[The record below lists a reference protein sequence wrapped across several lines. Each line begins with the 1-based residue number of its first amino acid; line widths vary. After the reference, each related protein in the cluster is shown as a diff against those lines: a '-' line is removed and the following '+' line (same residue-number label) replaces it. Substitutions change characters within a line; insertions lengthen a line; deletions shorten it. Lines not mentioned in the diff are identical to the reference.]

1 MSINHIYP
9 TTHFIKAYKSLP
21 AEIKLRAKQRERI
34 FRNAPFDSRLK
45 THKLKG
51 RLKDYWS
58 YSVDYQYRILF
69 RFIDNETVFY
79 YDIGM
84 HDIYR

>member
-1 MSINHIYP
+1 MVITKIYP

-21 AEIKLRAKQRERI
+21 EEIKLRAKKREKI
-34 FRNAPFDSRLK
+34 FKTNPFDPRLK

-51 RLKDYWS
+51 RLRDYWS

-69 RFIDNETVFY
+69 RFINDETVLY
-79 YDIGM
+79 YDIGT
-84 HDIYR
+84 HSVYK